1 MTRKKVALL
10 RRLSARAK
18 HYVGLLKQGYSNFL
32 GRSPNLINLYRV
44 FRRNR
49 TAPPGVNLES
59 KPSGFKPRSTLR
71 FAASD
76 ETYRDGFWEATPRNI
91 YQSEVIGEWVVAL
104 TDVTLGSHGEAR
116 LENGQWLQFPFV
128 NIHPPRG
135 HTAEGV
141 VMSVDESV
149 WIIQNGSDAF
159 GHWLLHVLPRIHRA
173 IQIDATKRILT
184 RHPGWNPSG
193 LLAMVGLT
201 PEDVIFF
208 PQSGPD
214 GGYVHVKHG
223 LVISHAAP
231 RGNVELFPLGTE
243 RFDAMSSDFLSL
255 ASETRS
261 PVGQK
266 LYVSRSSRDVAQ
278 YRDGCQNREELE
290 EFFAAEGFEIVY
302 PERFTFLEQVAMFR
316 DADYIIAEG
325 GSAPHNT
332 LFSRTGTK
340 LIYIS
345 ARMKPENNHWQ
356 RRIADLRG
364 LHYRHVM
371 PTREF
376 AQRRYTVDMDQI
388 RDAYRTVQWL

>member
-1 MTRKKVALL
+1 MRKVSLSQLL
-10 RRLSARAK
+10 RARTRHVA
-18 HYVGLLKQGYSNFL
+18 GLLKQGYTNL
-32 GRSPNLINLYRV
+32 RGRSPNLINLYRV
-44 FRRNR
+44 FRQNGPVP
-49 TAPPGVNLES
+49 AGIHLES
-59 KPSGFKPRSTLR
+59 RPTGVKPRSTLR

-76 ETYRDGFWEATPRNI
+76 ETYSDGFWRATPRNI
-91 YQSEVIGEWVVAL
+91 YQPEVSGDWVVTL
-104 TDVTLGSHGEAR
+104 KDVTLGSHGEAR
-116 LENGQWLQFPFV
+116 LADGRWLQFPFV

-135 HTAEGV
+135 HTSEGV
-141 VMSVDESV
+141 VMSVDEPV

-159 GHWLLHVLPRIHRA
+159 GHWLLHVLPRIHGA
-173 IQIDATKRILT
+173 LQIDATKRILT

-201 PEDVIFF
+201 LEDIIFF
-208 PQSGPD
+208 PQNGPD

-223 LVISHAAP
+223 AAISHSAP
-231 RGNVELFPLGTE
+231 RGNVEVFPLGTD
-243 RFDAMSSDFLSL
+243 RFDAMSSEFLSR
-255 ASETRS
+255 ASTTQS

-290 EFFAAEGFEIVY
+290 EFFSAEGYEVVY

-332 LFSRTGTK
+332 LFSRPGTK

-364 LHYRHVM
+364 LQYRHVI

-376 AQRRYTVDMDQI
+376 TQRRYTVDMDQI
-388 RDAYRTVQWL
+388 RDAFRTVQWS